1 MALQFWQQQSK
12 SSHIWNP
19 SDITGYRVALEP
31 DTILFDG
38 SNKIYQWS
46 DKWGA
51 NHFIQAVGAYQPIY
65 ISDGGVDINNL
76 PVAYFNG
83 SNYLYNSSL
92 LINKP
97 ATIFIIYRITAS
109 DFYIFFDGLAVNH
122 RMCGYYYPNSIYI
135 EGNSSVSFNYA
146 KAAPYTYVAHTF
158 IFNDAGKFY
167 ENGILKK
174 SGALT
179 LDKVDGL
186 KLGTSY
192 VNTALMNGY
201 IAGFYV
207 FDGELGTT
215 DMGLM
220 DTYIQNKYL

>member
-1 MALQFWQQQSK
+1 MAGLFFTSQSK
-12 SSHIWNP
+12 LTHIWNP

-51 NHFIQAVGAYQPIY
+51 NHFIQAVGANQPTY

-83 SNYLYNSSL
+83 SNFLYNNSL

-97 ATIFIIYRITAS
+97 ATIFIIYRTTTS
-109 DFYIFFDGLAVNH
+109 GFNFFFDGLTNNH
-122 RMCGYYYPNSIYI
+122 RMVGYYYQNSIYV
-135 EGNSSVSFNYA
+135 EGNSAVPFNYA
-146 KAAPYTYVAHTF
+146 KAAPYTYIANTF
-158 IFNDAGKFY
+158 IFNDTGKIY
-167 ENGILKK
+167 ENGILKN

-186 KLGTSY
+186 KLGISY
-192 VNTALMNGY
+192 ADTWPMYGY

>member
-1 MALQFWQQQSK
+1 MGIVTFARSLIT
-12 SSHIWNP
+12 HIWNP

-31 DTILFDG
+31 DTMLFDG

-51 NHFIQAVGAYQPIY
+51 NHFIQQSGANQPTY
-65 ISDGGVDINNL
+65 ISNGGVDINNL

-83 SNYLYNSSL
+83 ANYLYNYSL

-97 ATIFIIYRITAS
+97 ATIFIIYRITSA
-109 DFYIFFDGLAVNH
+109 DTHFFFDGLAVNH
-122 RMCGYYYPNSIYI
+122 RMVGYYYSNSVCI
-135 EGNSSVSFNYA
+135 EGNSALDFRYT
-146 KAAPYTYVAHTF
+146 KAAPYTYIANTF
-158 IFNDAGKFY
+158 IFNDTGKIY

-186 KLGTSY
+186 KLGISY
-192 VNTALMNGY
+192 ADMWPMYGY
-201 IAGFYV
+201 ISGFYV

>member
-12 SSHIWNP
+12 LSHIWNP

-51 NHFIQAVGAYQPIY
+51 NHFIQAVGARQPTY

-83 SNYLYNSSL
+83 SYFLYNNSL

-97 ATIFIIYRITAS
+97 ATIFIIYRITLA
-109 DFYIFFDGLAVNH
+109 DFYFFFDGLTANH
-122 RMCGYYYPNSIYI
+122 RMCGNYYLNSIYI
-135 EGNSSVSFNYA
+135 NGNSGTFSYA
-146 KAAPYTYVAHTF
+146 KAAPYTYIANTF
-158 IFNDAGKFY
+158 IFNDIGKIY
-167 ENGILKK
+167 ENGILKN

-186 KLGTSY
+186 KLGASY
-192 VNTALMNGY
+192 VNTLQIKGY
-201 IAGFYV
+201 ISGFYV
-207 FDGELGTT
+207 FDGFLSS
-215 DMGLM
+215 LF
-220 DTYIQNKYL
+220 